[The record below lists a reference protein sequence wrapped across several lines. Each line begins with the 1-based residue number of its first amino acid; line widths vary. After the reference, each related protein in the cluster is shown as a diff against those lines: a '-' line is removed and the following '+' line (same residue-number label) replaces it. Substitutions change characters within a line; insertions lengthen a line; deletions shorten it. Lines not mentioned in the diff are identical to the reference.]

1 MVQKVGLL
9 AGLPYFPRQ
18 YSFQD
23 HVHPIIRQNALD
35 PQALL
40 EIQEVRKTKS
50 KYSGATVSEKISRLQ
65 GVGRQI
71 PQLHG

>member
-9 AGLPYFPRQ
+9 ASLPYSPR
-18 YSFQD
+18 SHSAKG

-40 EIQEVRKTKS
+40 EIQEVRKTDS
-50 KYSGATVSEKISRLQ
+50 ECSGATVSQKISRL
-65 GVGRQI
+65 
-71 PQLHG
+71 